1 MSKIEAA
8 KHPTRRQFIV
18 AASAVGA
25 LSVVGSPVMATEG
38 AQLVTWKG
46 AALGAEASIQL
57 YHPDPKWA
65 RRQLERC
72 HKEINRLENLFSL
85 YRPNSSICQLNK
97 NGSLE
102 NPDIDF
108 VQLLSRAKAFTEVSG
123 GAFDVTVQPLWKLYA
138 DHFQGPNAD
147 PKGPGAE
154 VINKTIDLIGAENI
168 YLASDRVGFLKK
180 GMGITLNGIA
190 QGYVTDRITQ
200 MLRDA
205 GFDNVLVSLGEQFAL
220 GTKPDQQNWR
230 VGIISPADGVSI
242 TKTVD
247 LKNAAIATSGGYGSP
262 FAPNSNLNHL
272 IDPRTGQSAKLSKS
286 VSVIAKNAVKADMVS
301 TALSL
306 MTESKGRELVAN
318 DPSISEMI
326 YSDVL

>member
-25 LSVVGSPVMATEG
+25 LSVVGSPVMASDG

-72 HKEINRLENLFSL
+72 YKEINRLENLFSL
-85 YRPNSSICQLNK
+85 YRPNSSICLLNK

-108 VQLLSRAKAFTEVSG
+108 IQLLSRAKAFTEVSG
-123 GAFDVTVQPLWKLYA
+123 GAFDVTVQPMWKLYA

-147 PKGPGAE
+147 PKGPGAA
-154 VINKTIDLIGAENI
+154 VINKTIDLMGAENI
-168 YLASDRVGFLKK
+168 YLASDRVSFLKK

-220 GTKPDQQNWR
+220 GTKPEQQNWR

-262 FAPNSNLNHL
+262 FAPDSNLNHL
-272 IDPRTGQSAKLSKS
+272 IDPRTGKTAKLRKS
-286 VSVIAKNAVKADMVS
+286 VSVIANNAVKADMVS

-318 DPSISEMI
+318 DPSILEMI
-326 YSDVL
+326 YSNVL